1 MIKKCET
8 GGITYEV
15 CDCFLQYSNF
25 KHDLIEYKWLCCNKN
40 YQQNA
45 DKKLK
50 EQSFKFSNH
59 DNSEFFF
66 SLLQKK
72 VFILMNI

>member
-15 CDCFLQYSNF
+15 CNCFLQYTNF
-25 KHDLIEYKWLCCNKN
+25 KHDLIEYKCLCCNKN
-40 YQQNA
+40 YQQNS

-50 EQSFKFSNH
+50 EQ
-59 DNSEFFF
+59 
-66 SLLQKK
+66 Q
-72 VFILMNI
+72 

>member
-8 GGITYEV
+8 DGITYEV
-15 CDCFLQYSNF
+15 CDCFLQYTNF

-59 DNSEFFF
+59 DNSEVFFHCCRKRCL
-66 SLLQKK
+66 SL
-72 VFILMNI
+72 